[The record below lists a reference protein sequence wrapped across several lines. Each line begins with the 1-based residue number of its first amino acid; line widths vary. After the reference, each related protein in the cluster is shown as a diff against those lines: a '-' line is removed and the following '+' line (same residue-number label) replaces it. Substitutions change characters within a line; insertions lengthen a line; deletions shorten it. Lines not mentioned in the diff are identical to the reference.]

1 MYEQLR
7 HKRIRLDF
15 TQCSPP
21 PDDLW
26 SKPPT
31 LPHSVELVLARLG
44 KAALKSK
51 AQHDLRAPRRAQS
64 LQAAWHG
71 LCGAFHVRPAL
82 TSPYTPGPAPGRA
95 AGPPLMTA
103 LASRL
108 TPHARSQAFTSQ
120 LSEDTSSNA
129 PKASFS
135 VSRTTEETGFIHIS
149 DSVVPSCHL

>member
-1 MYEQLR
+1 MNNSPR

-51 AQHDLRAPRRAQS
+51 AQHDLRAPLLGS
-64 LQAAWHG
+64 E
-71 LCGAFHVRPAL
+71 PA
-82 TSPYTPGPAPGRA
+82 GC
-95 AGPPLMTA
+95 M
-103 LASRL
+103 
-108 TPHARSQAFTSQ
+108 ARS
-120 LSEDTSSNA
+120 
-129 PKASFS
+129 
-135 VSRTTEETGFIHIS
+135 V
-149 DSVVPSCHL
+149 